1 MANIMIKA
9 VVRPEKS
16 ADVLQALLDAGY
28 PAVTKIDVFGRGK
41 QRGLKIG
48 NVVYDE
54 LPKELLLVVVPE
66 TEKETVIRTIA
77 DSARTGTE
85 GSYGDG
91 KIFVC
96 PVEEVYTIST
106 GVKEE
111 ITSKIPVLAAV

>member
-1 MANIMIKA
+1 MANIMVKA
-9 VVRPEKS
+9 IVRPEKS
-16 ADVLQALLDAGY
+16 ADVLEALLDAGY

-66 TEKETVIRTIA
+66 AEKETVIRTIA

-85 GSYGDG
+85 GSHGDG

-106 GVKEE
+106 GVKEGVS
-111 ITSKIPVLAAV
+111 SKIPQLAAV